1 VSQEQEI
8 KELEDSELESN
19 SEKKALKL
27 LHFETLR
34 TAFLIIFSLI
44 LLIAV
49 VPYFFDNSALKF
61 QLEQKVSQSLGTKF
75 TIYGKVRVAF
85 LPVPSLVASDVIFED
100 YRDKN
105 SEKTYDL
112 YAKAL
117 KVQLPLFGVDVL
129 KKVTLSDADLVSYNL
144 DKSLVAT
151 DNKIL
156 STINEFKKNKPADA
170 ENLDSGLSAKFFN
183 ISDVSFNKSSPM
195 PEFVIKNG
203 RVVFYDK
210 FARKKEF
217 SEIDARLK
225 ISLGNLAASG
235 SFVSQNMVSNFNLAA
250 VFNSKSSEQD
260 TYFDL
265 VSPALELHLKGNLI
279 AENRGLFKSDFVGK
293 IDAQIMD
300 LKSAYQGYF
309 DSEGVIATRLK
320 SNSKPIKFLAEVNT
334 KNQQITINKIQIN
347 SDLINGSG
355 EVAVGLDV
363 EIPMIDVTLN
373 LEEIDLDNIWSNE
386 VVKLGNVSQINNDS
400 AKPTEAEVE
409 VKNEE
414 KSEEKKIDIELSK
427 KVKNFDLNAE
437 ISIKKIKYLSG
448 QINDSSIYF
457 STSGKGDIIVM
468 PAIFKLPGDSNLRL
482 SGVFDNSTAISKF
495 VGDFDVKGKALKE
508 IFSWLK
514 VESQNLKLDA
524 LGEYSMHSEVLI
536 LPNSVALNNSTLK
549 LGDSEF
555 FGELRFDN
563 DGKALDSSGRIHA
576 NKIDIDDYF
585 LISGQNTYLSP
596 GLLLKK
602 VFWLNDLSSNN
613 SFSLSFDKLIYR
625 EEEFDSQSFKLRIG
639 RGYIE
644 ISGLKLLSPE
654 TDLQADLSVD
664 ISDQNPRFKLKVE
677 GKKFHY
683 ESPESDANVNFFDQ
697 FFALPSLENFGGE
710 MTINIDEAKI
720 DDLMIYEAK
729 LSGSMRDGN
738 IEKAR
743 LSGDF
748 YGGQFSYQGALGLKV
763 NKTLSG
769 NMSFTGVDLKP
780 FLSDVVGIKNV
791 SGIGNFAAN
800 ISAISANKNEFAN
813 QLKSE
818 IKFNVNAPSV
828 EGYGLSDLIQK
839 MFAAKTFAQ
848 DLQNPEKILF
858 NESAKTVFSQASGV
872 IQINNGKDGKLKI
885 DVTGPANNGILSG
898 NFAAKDLTVDLLFNA
913 IFLTGN
919 DKKQIPI
926 NIATKLA
933 GKTDD
938 IKQSTN
944 LDQARQYLGLPI
956 AQKPIEKTTVIS
968 Q

>member
-1 VSQEQEI
+1 MYQDQEI
-8 KELEDSELESN
+8 KELEDLELDSG

-34 TAFLIIFSLI
+34 TAFLILLSLI
-44 LLIAV
+44 MLILA

-61 QLEQKVSQSLGTKF
+61 QLGQKISQSIGTKF
-75 TIYGKVRVAF
+75 TIYGKVGVTF
-85 LPVPSLVASDVIFED
+85 LPVPSIIVSDVIFED

-105 SEKTYDL
+105 SDKIYDL
-112 YAKAL
+112 YAKSL
-117 KVQLPLFGVDVL
+117 KVELPLFGGDSL
-129 KKVTLSDADLVSYNL
+129 KKLILSDVDLIVYDI
-144 DKSLVAT
+144 DKKLLGD
-151 DNKIL
+151 DNKVL
-156 STINEFKKNKPADA
+156 STINDFKKNQPADS
-170 ENLDSGLSAKFFN
+170 ENLDSGLSAKLFN
-183 ISDVSFNKSSPM
+183 VSDISFDKNSPM
-195 PEFVIKNG
+195 PELLVKNG
-203 RVVFYDK
+203 RIIFYNK

-217 SEIDARLK
+217 SDIDAQLK
-225 ISLGNLAASG
+225 ISMENLTARG
-235 SFVSQNMVSNFNLAA
+235 SFVSRNVVSNFNIAA

-260 TYFDL
+260 AHFDL
-265 VSPALELHLKGNLI
+265 ISPSLELHLKGNFI
-279 AENRGLFKSDFVGK
+279 AENKGLFKSDFVGK

-300 LKSAYQGYF
+300 LKSSYQDYI
-309 DSEGVIATRLK
+309 DNEGVIATRLK
-320 SNSKPIKFLAEVNT
+320 SNSKPIKFSADVNT
-334 KNQQITINKIQIN
+334 KNQQITIDKIQIN
-347 SDLINGSG
+347 SDLIIGSG
-355 EVAVGLDV
+355 ELEVGLDS
-363 EIPMIDVTLN
+363 EIPIIDVAIN
-373 LEEIDLDNIWSNE
+373 LDEIDLDNIWSNE
-386 VVKLGNVSQINNDS
+386 VVKIGNISQINKDS
-400 AKPTEAEVE
+400 VKPNKAESE
-409 VKNEE
+409 VKNDEE
-414 KSEEKKIDIELSK
+414 SKEKIDIELSK
-427 KVKNFDLNAE
+427 KIKNFDLNAE
-437 ISIKKIKYLSG
+437 INIKKIKYLGS
-448 QINDSSIYF
+448 QISDSSVYF

-468 PAIFKLPGDSNLRL
+468 PAIFKLPGDSILRL

-495 VGDFDVKGKALKE
+495 VGDFDLKGKALRE
-508 IFSWLK
+508 ILTWLK
-514 VESQNLKLDA
+514 FESQNLKLDA
-524 LGEYSMHSEVLI
+524 LGEYLMHSEVLI

-549 LGDSEF
+549 IGDSEF
-555 FGELRFDN
+555 SGEIKFDN

-585 LISGQNTYLSP
+585 LISGQNSYLSP

-625 EEEFDSQSFKLRIG
+625 KEEFDSQSFKLRVG

-644 ISGLKLLSPE
+644 ILGLKLLSSE

-683 ESPESDANVNFFDQ
+683 ESPKTDIKANFFDQ

-710 MTINIDEAKI
+710 MIINIDEMKI
-720 DDLMIYEAK
+720 DNLMISDAE
-729 LSGSMRDGN
+729 LFGSIREGN
-738 IEKAR
+738 IEKAK

-748 YGGQFSYQGALGLKV
+748 YGGKFSYQGALGLKV
-763 NKTLSG
+763 NKALSG
-769 NMSFTGVDLKP
+769 NISFVDVDLMP
-780 FLSDVVGIKNV
+780 FLSDLVGIKNV

-800 ISAISANKNEFAN
+800 ISVISANKDEFTN

-858 NESAKTVFSQASGV
+858 NESAKTVLSQASGV
-872 IQINNGKDGKLKI
+872 IQINDGKDGKLKI
-885 DVTGPANNGILSG
+885 DVTGPATNGILSG
-898 NFAAKDLTVDLLFNA
+898 NFIAKDLTVDLLFNA
-913 IFLTGN
+913 IFLTGSE
-919 DKKQIPI
+919 KKQIPI
-926 NIATKLA
+926 NIATKLV